1 MNFQE
6 VQEKLEL
13 SGSQCCTVYWICS
26 SRMRWSPH
34 SLLPAPR
41 ADEGELN
48 GLPNVSH
55 LHNVHKHVF
64 ITTFLKFT
72 DKPQRKS
79 WYSSSL
85 QPLQWEPLPVVALHT
100 IFSFLG
106 HLNYNFPFG
115 GLQLNVQ
122 IP

>member
-1 MNFQE
+1 
-6 VQEKLEL
+6 
-13 SGSQCCTVYWICS
+13 
-26 SRMRWSPH
+26 MRWSPH
-34 SLLPAPR
+34 CLLRVPR

-55 LHNVHKHVF
+55 LLNVHKYVF
-64 ITTFLKFT
+64 TTTFLRFT

-85 QPLQWEPLPVVALHT
+85 QPLKREPLPFVALHT
-100 IFSFLG
+100 ICGFLG
-106 HLNYNFPFG
+106 HLNHNLPFG
-115 GLQLNVQ
+115 ELQLNVQ

>member
-1 MNFQE
+1 
-6 VQEKLEL
+6 
-13 SGSQCCTVYWICS
+13 
-26 SRMRWSPH
+26 MRWSPH

-55 LHNVHKHVF
+55 LLNVHIHVF
-64 ITTFLKFT
+64 ITTFLRFT

-79 WYSSSL
+79 WYSCSL

-100 IFSFLG
+100 VCGFLG

-115 GLQLNVQ
+115 ELQLNVQ